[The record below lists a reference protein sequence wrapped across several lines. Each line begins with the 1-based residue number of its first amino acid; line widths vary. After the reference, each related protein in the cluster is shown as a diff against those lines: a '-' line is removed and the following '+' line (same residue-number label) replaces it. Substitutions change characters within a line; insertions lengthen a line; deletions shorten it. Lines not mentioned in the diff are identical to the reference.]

1 MFFQVRV
8 PLSDGPLDNM
18 LHVDEKGCS
27 FEAVALD
34 CSLHTPKLCK
44 VITGESLLEKEID
57 ISFKKKDCRT
67 DPLVTPNGGD
77 KAKTEDNEQ
86 YNPLHNEDKKYVL
99 LILAGL
105 TGGSGEGYVVD
116 LVNEANQQGALPCNA
131 I

>member
-1 MFFQVRV
+1 
-8 PLSDGPLDNM
+8 M

-67 DPLVTPNGGD
+67 DPLERPHGGD

-86 YNPLHNEDKKYVL
+86 NEDKKYVL

-116 LVNEANQQGALPCNA
+116 LVNEANQQGALLCNA